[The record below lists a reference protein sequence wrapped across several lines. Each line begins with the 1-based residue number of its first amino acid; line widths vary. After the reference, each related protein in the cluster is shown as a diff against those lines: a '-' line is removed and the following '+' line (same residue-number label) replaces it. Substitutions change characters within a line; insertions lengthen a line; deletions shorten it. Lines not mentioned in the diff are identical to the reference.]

1 MKNQSR
7 KQKQRQRQRRNDLLP
22 LLLIGVG
29 VLLVIGVLVWQ
40 ATRSTQTAATPA
52 NPNDPTAGVERV
64 SLEDAKAALDSGEA
78 IFLDVRD
85 SQSFEQGHIPGAVN
99 IPLALLQNRANEL
112 DSNKWII
119 TYCT

>member
-7 KQKQRQRQRRNDLLP
+7 KQKQRQKQRRNDLLP
-22 LLLIGVG
+22 LLLIGAG
-29 VLLVIGVLVWQ
+29 VLLVIAVLVWQ
-40 ATRSTQTAATPA
+40 ATRSNQTATPAA
-52 NPNDPTAGVERV
+52 NPNDPTSGVERV

-85 SQSFEQGHIPGAVN
+85 SQSYEVGHIPGAVN

>member
-22 LLLIGVG
+22 LLLIGAG
-29 VLLVIGVLVWQ
+29 VLLVIAVLVWQ
-40 ATRSTQTAATPA
+40 ATRSTQTAAPNT
-52 NPNDPTAGVERV
+52 NPNDPTSSVERV
-64 SLEDAKAALDSGEA
+64 SLADAKAALDSGEA

-85 SQSFEQGHIPGAVN
+85 SQSYEIGHIPGAVN

-112 DSNKWII
+112 DPNKWII

>member
-22 LLLIGVG
+22 LLLIGAG
-29 VLLVIGVLVWQ
+29 VLLVIAVLVWQ
-40 ATRSTQTAATPA
+40 ATRSTQTAAPNT

-64 SLEDAKAALDSGEA
+64 TLADAKAALDSGEA

-85 SQSFEQGHIPGAVN
+85 SQSYELGHIPGAVN

-112 DSNKWII
+112 DPNKWII